1 MNNSSKEMFGRR
13 LVKLREGKN
22 LSQKQCAIDLGM
34 EDASKYNK
42 WENGKNAPDFETV
55 CHLAR
60 FFEVTTD
67 YLLGNSDA
75 KKPENQE
82 ISERLGLSETA
93 INLLENKYSIAR
105 ENSLTLTINTLL
117 EDQYV
122 LRLLSQYLYYELDK
136 DTSDSQ
142 RVYSAEYKYQS
153 NGSVSYIRSPDDIK
167 YGEPSAYI
175 DFLDD
180 EKFKKIVMLEIMEAL
195 AELLEKEKD
204 IKHFEY

>member
-1 MNNSSKEMFGRR
+1 MSTFSERLKQLRIENGENQSDIASVLGVSVQSYSAYEGAREPKYEL
-13 LVKLREGKN
+13 LVKLAKHFN
-22 LSQKQCAIDLGM
+22 VSA
-34 EDASKYNK
+34 
-42 WENGKNAPDFETV
+42 
-55 CHLAR
+55 
-60 FFEVTTD
+60 D
-67 YLLGNSDA
+67 YLLGVSDT
-75 KKPENQE
+75 KRPENE
-82 ISERLGLSETA
+82 DIAKRLGLSETA

-136 DTSDSQ
+136 DTSDAQ